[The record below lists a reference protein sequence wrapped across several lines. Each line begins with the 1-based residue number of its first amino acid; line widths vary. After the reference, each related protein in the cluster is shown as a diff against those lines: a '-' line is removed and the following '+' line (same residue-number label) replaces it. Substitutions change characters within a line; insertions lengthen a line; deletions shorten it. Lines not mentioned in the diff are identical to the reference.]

1 MQKLQSG
8 LRLATLLALSSVA
21 ISACASSPAKIP
33 PPDSEPI
40 VAPRLETRTVCP
52 IELVGPIPAKVP
64 RPAEAVVAGNE
75 AGLLY
80 VGARFGREDALDQ
93 LIADAAQ
100 ACRPA
105 PAGPP
110 PDPG

>member
-1 MQKLQSG
+1 M
-8 LRLATLLALSSVA
+8 
-21 ISACASSPAKIP
+21 
-33 PPDSEPI
+33 
-40 VAPRLETRTVCP
+40 
-52 IELVGPIPAKVP
+52 P

-105 PAGPP
+105 SAGPP